1 MPEQTA
7 SQVCSAFIMRERYI
21 IRFTITKWEKG
32 YSLVLWEEKKSE
44 ANYVMFLPE
53 LKDLEIERDAVVIPD
68 EESISSFYKIRQQLK
83 KLGNDMLVSFINI
96 IYC

>member
-1 MPEQTA
+1 M
-7 SQVCSAFIMRERYI
+7 
-21 IRFTITKWEKG
+21 
-32 YSLVLWEEKKSE
+32 WEEKKSE